1 MAECDHHKVRRNASS
16 PLKMPAR
23 GTRDRGIC
31 CERLQGQD
39 TRGVLK
45 KAPTVCGYLR
55 SHGVEIFH
63 LVTPHLVDDLFQPG
77 EVGFFFFLGLS
88 FSDGSHLDE
97 NLVIC
102 QG

>member
-1 MAECDHHKVRRNASS
+1 MVTKEVMGNAGS
-16 PLKMPAR
+16 PLNTPLMSR
-23 GTRDRGIC
+23 GAIVRWEG
-31 CERLQGQD
+31 CEMLQGQD
-39 TRGVLK
+39 TGWVLE

-63 LVTPHLVDDLFQPG
+63 LVTPHLVDNLFQSG
-77 EVGFFFFLGLS
+77 KVGCLLLIGLS
-88 FSDGSHLDE
+88 LANGSHLNE